1 MNKIMNKNK
10 NLMTDAIN
18 KLELPKIL
26 ALLENECVSDGAK
39 EKAAALS
46 PLSDIHEIE
55 NELELTDTAFQLS
68 VKYGSPT
75 FYRFTNISSAVK
87 LAGTGATIGLR
98 DILSVAKLLTQTEK
112 LSRYQ
117 AEDSALSYIFSQ
129 LRTNS
134 YLLKKIENTV
144 VSENEISDNASAELS
159 SIRKKLIRA
168 RAKLKETLDKII
180 KTEKDVLQDSVITLR
195 NGRYVIPVK
204 AEHKNRVGGLL
215 HDTSSSGQTY
225 FIEPM
230 GVVDAN
236 NDIRLLETQEQ
247 DEIARIISEICSD
260 IGSFG
265 EELIEDYKICTKLDL
280 RFAMSNLGAKMK
292 ASVPSV
298 TDKGIINLKKA
309 RHPLIPKERVVPVSI
324 ALGEG
329 YNALII
335 SGPNTGG
342 KTACLK
348 TVGLLTLMTMCGL
361 LIPVADG
368 SVVNIPEK
376 ILVDIGDMQSIEYD
390 LSTFSAHLK
399 NIVEIL
405 QEADPGSLVLI
416 DEIGSGTDPVEGAAL
431 AVAILEN
438 LISKGSKIAAT
449 THYQELK
456 LYALENENIENASF
470 EFDIEN
476 IKPTY
481 NLIIGSPGKS
491 NAFKIS
497 ESLGISHSIIEKAQS
512 LIGENEQKFENAI
525 VRLNEESEKLKKQNA
540 EIEIRLIEINDKN
553 DKLKKELERT
563 KSQKQAELEKAR
575 TEANTIIERTKFTT
589 NALITELEEIRKEKN
604 KEKIGEA
611 KQTANR
617 VYKELYEKVN
627 PVDSGN
633 TENYVL
639 PREIK
644 IGDYVELMDIGQE
657 GTVITDVSGGKVFV
671 QVGSLKTKTAVTNLK
686 LLEKKKP
693 QKPNFSTTRNVKNV
707 TKLRDA
713 GSSVDIRGMTVSEGI
728 NALELFIGDSVLS
741 NRGNVMIIHGVGTG
755 ILKNAIRKRLKELKP
770 VKMFRPG
777 VYGEGEDGVTIV
789 ELR

>member
-1 MNKIMNKNK
+1 MNKNK